1 MIFENE
7 FDYIIPL
14 GFNCNSAQPCKI
26 TGSRKQ
32 KLPFDWM
39 QIKNV
44 DDSNKYLGYHK
55 MLQDMFND
63 CLQFN
68 IVKHNLGEFSIL
80 NYKAWIPHEQ
90 GDCDCD
96 GIKEKY
102 IKYFKRLKT
111 ILESNKK
118 ILIVISEFDVKSYN
132 ENLVEIQKKYLEN
145 LYPNNDYYFLT
156 ININNR
162 YINTDRHL
170 NVLINEREWCNDA
183 NGVGSAPFLEKSVEI
198 CKNIRLSNIKYIIEV
213 IPNEQ

>member
-14 GFNCNSAQPCKI
+14 GFNCNSANACKI
-26 TGSRKQ
+26 AGVRKE

-39 QIKNV
+39 QIKGLNEP
-44 DDSNKYLGYHK
+44 DKFLAYQK
-55 MLQDMFND
+55 MLQDMFNE
-63 CLQFN
+63 CLEFN
-68 IVKHNLGEFSIL
+68 IVKHKTDEFSIL

-90 GDCDCD
+90 GECDCD

-118 ILIVISEFDVKSYN
+118 ILIIISEMFVTGYN
-132 ENLVEIQKKYLEN
+132 ENLVEIQKNYLKN

-162 YINTDRHL
+162 YINKDRHL
-170 NVLINEREWCNDA
+170 NVIINEKGHHV
-183 NGVGSAPFLEKSVEI
+183 NGVWTDPYLARSVEI
-198 CKNIRLSNIKYIIEV
+198 CKNIRLNKEYITEV
-213 IPNEQ
+213 ISNEE

>member
-14 GFNCNSAQPCKI
+14 GFNCNSANACKI
-26 TGSRKQ
+26 SGKRKQ

-39 QIKNV
+39 QIRDVNEC
-44 DDSNKYLGYHK
+44 KYLSYHK
-55 MLQDMFND
+55 MLQDMYND

-68 IVKHNLGEFSIL
+68 IIKHNTNEFSIL
-80 NYKAWIPHEQ
+80 NYNAWIPHEE
-90 GDCDCD
+90 GDDDCE
-96 GIKEKY
+96 GIRVKY
-102 IKYFKRLKT
+102 IKYFGRLKN

-118 ILIVISEFDVKSYN
+118 ILIVISEMDIRGYN
-132 ENLVEIQKKYLEN
+132 ENIVDIQRNYLKN

-170 NVLINEREWCNDA
+170 NVVLNEIEGHCV
-183 NGVGSAPFLEKSVEI
+183 NGVWTPVLLPKCVEI
-198 CKNIRLSNIKYIIEV
+198 CKNIRVSNTQSITEV
-213 IPNEQ
+213 TPNEA

>member
-14 GFNCNSAQPCKI
+14 GFNCNSANACKI
-26 TGSRKQ
+26 AGVRKE

-39 QIKNV
+39 QIKGLNEP
-44 DDSNKYLGYHK
+44 SRFLAYHK
-55 MLQDMFND
+55 MLQDMYNN
-63 CLQFN
+63 CLKFN
-68 IVKHNLGEFSIL
+68 IIKHKTGEFSIL

-90 GDCDCD
+90 ADCDCD

-102 IKYFKRLKT
+102 VKYFGRLKN

-118 ILIVISEFDVKSYN
+118 ILIILSELEHVRDYN
-132 ENLVEIQKKYLEN
+132 KNIVEIQKNYLKN

-156 ININNR
+156 INIDNH

-170 NVLINEREWCNDA
+170 NVVLNEREGYLLD
-183 NGVGSAPFLEKSVEI
+183 GVWTAPFLAKSVEI
-198 CKNIRLSNIKYIIEV
+198 CKNIKIKNNTDEIWNKE
-213 IPNEQ
+213 